1 MNFDD
6 NHWSVCCE
14 ETNCCEPDVDGA
26 LAVLDGLG
34 LLAWPV
40 VAELDPIDEELP
52 VAGAL
57 LSIDE
62 LLFIDEP
69 PELVL
74 WVCWEFAG
82 GSVLGLD

>member
-6 NHWSVCCE
+6 NHWFVCCE

-26 LAVLDGLG
+26 LAVLDGL
-34 LLAWPV
+34 LAWPV

-52 VAGAL
+52 VAVEL
-57 LSIDE
+57 LS
-62 LLFIDEP
+62 IDEP
-69 PELVL
+69 PELVPC
-74 WVCWEFAG
+74 VCWELAG

>member
-1 MNFDD
+1 MCSPC
-6 NHWSVCCE
+6 W
-14 ETNCCEPDVDGA
+14 TR
-26 LAVLDGLG
+26 LGLG

-40 VAELDPIDEELP
+40 VAELGDDEVEL
-52 VAGAL
+52 AADGL

-69 PELVL
+69 PELL
-74 WVCWEFAG
+74 PCVCWEFAG

>member
-6 NHWSVCCE
+6 NHWSVFCE

-26 LAVLDGLG
+26 LAVLAALGLGLG

-40 VAELDPIDEELP
+40 VAELGDEEVELA
-52 VAGAL
+52 AGGL
-57 LSIDE
+57 LS
-62 LLFIDEP
+62 IDEP
-69 PELVL
+69 PELPL
-74 WVCWEFAG
+74 CVCWELAG

>member
-6 NHWSVCCE
+6 NHWFDCCD
-14 ETNCCEPDVDGA
+14 ETNCCEPEAEGA
-26 LAVLDGLG
+26 LAVLAALG

-40 VAELDPIDEELP
+40 VAELGDDEVEL
-52 VAGAL
+52 AADGL

-62 LLFIDEP
+62 LPLIDEP
-69 PELVL
+69 PELL
-74 WVCWEFAG
+74 PCVCVELAG

>member
-6 NHWSVCCE
+6 NHWSVFCE

-26 LAVLDGLG
+26 LAVLAALGLGLG

-40 VAELDPIDEELP
+40 VAELGDEEVEL
-52 VAGAL
+52 AADGL

-62 LLFIDEP
+62 PPGLL
-69 PELVL
+69 LC
-74 WVCWEFAG
+74 VCWELAG